1 MHLNSIKITPVHNEL
16 KWPEFKKLA
25 WWKGKTLFKQAAIS
39 LCTNLHSTVT
49 YLPFS
54 PLSASGSRT
63 LNSVKPLCSHPQH
76 AMAFISS
83 ACLSSPF
90 SDSLK
95 TQFVYA
101 RGCVCVWMPL
111 WCLPNRLKMFPEP
124 YLPPLP
130 AGQHCCLRLWAGLE
144 LHQTGNLRVAL
155 VIQASPCLIPHKQ
168 TPTPQP
174 PAPTPPHPPSIFSPQ
189 LSFASPTLIGLT
201 AAHSPHLLVGIGWRL
216 FPFLDGRGQGTLG
229 YRVLQLRLTWFTVPA
244 VHYESQLPLP
254 SPPPL
259 SPSLL

>member
-1 MHLNSIKITPVHNEL
+1 MHNEL

-101 RGCVCVWMPL
+101 RGCVCVCVWMPL

-168 TPTPQP
+168 TPTPHP
-174 PAPTPPHPPSIFSPQ
+174 PTPPPLYFQPTPQ
-189 LSFASPTLIGLT
+189 LCIPHPHWLDSSSLT
-201 AAHSPHLLVGIGWRL
+201 TPPCWDRLAAVPFPGWPRARHSGI
-216 FPFLDGRGQGTLG
+216 
-229 YRVLQLRLTWFTVPA
+229 
-244 VHYESQLPLP
+244 
-254 SPPPL
+254 
-259 SPSLL
+259 

>member
-168 TPTPQP
+168 TPTPHP
-174 PAPTPPHPPSIFSPQ
+174 PTTNTTPPLFSAHNSALHPP
-189 LSFASPTLIGLT
+189 
-201 AAHSPHLLVGIGWRL
+201 
-216 FPFLDGRGQGTLG
+216 
-229 YRVLQLRLTWFTVPA
+229 
-244 VHYESQLPLP
+244 
-254 SPPPL
+254 
-259 SPSLL
+259 PSLAWQQLTHHTSLLG

>member
-1 MHLNSIKITPVHNEL
+1 MHNEL

-39 LCTNLHSTVT
+39 LCINLHSTVT

-95 TQFVYA
+95 TQFVYEC
-101 RGCVCVWMPL
+101 GCVCVCMPL

-168 TPTPQP
+168 TPTSHP

-201 AAHSPHLLVGIGWRL
+201 AAHSPHLLVGTGWRL

-229 YRVLQLRLTWFTVPA
+229 YRVLQLRLPWFTVPA